1 MSLFNKSEHVLCAYE
16 DFILRKL
23 GNLGLLAVCGL
34 YSEQSSEEEVVDFKL
49 SVNIGKVA
57 TETKDETDKTIRTTQ
72 GRVYTCTDT

>member
-1 MSLFNKSEHVLCAYE
+1 MSLLNLFEHVLWTYE
-16 DFILRKL
+16 NFILCKL

-49 SVNIGKVA
+49 RVNIGKVA